1 MVVQQE
7 IGAEVWSVDDKPP
20 TRPSNREVGRNSRPA
35 IITLYEGRAVNNGF
49 WACPVFSQSVN
60 HPRSVSGAGLWP
72 KSEGGGR
79 ARRIGIEIN
88 GAGGCRSIER
98 VDDKGRRNG
107 RFSRRGKEGEEVV
120 EIAGYDKFRALK
132 IRQWKVDRLIRS
144 RLID

>member
-98 VDDKGRRNG
+98 VDDKGGMDDSREEGKKERR
-107 RFSRRGKEGEEVV
+107 
-120 EIAGYDKFRALK
+120 L
-132 IRQWKVDRLIRS
+132 WKLPDMINFAH
-144 RLID
+144 

>member
-20 TRPSNREVGRNSRPA
+20 TRPSNREVGQNSRPA

-72 KSEGGGR
+72 KSEGGG
-79 ARRIGIEIN
+79 
-88 GAGGCRSIER
+88 AGEENRDRDKRSRLISVGECRSIER
-98 VDDKGRRNG
+98 VDDKGGMDDSREEGKKERR
-107 RFSRRGKEGEEVV
+107 
-120 EIAGYDKFRALK
+120 L
-132 IRQWKVDRLIRS
+132 WKLPDMINFAH
-144 RLID
+144 